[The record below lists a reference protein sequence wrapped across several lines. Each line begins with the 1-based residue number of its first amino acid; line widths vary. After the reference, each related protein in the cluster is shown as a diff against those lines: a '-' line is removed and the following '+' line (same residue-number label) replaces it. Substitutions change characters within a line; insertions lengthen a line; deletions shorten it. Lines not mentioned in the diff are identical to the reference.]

1 MKLRKEKYIQVA
13 SRITPPSSYQI
24 GKLSGTNTIQIENIP
39 LQYHKKY
46 LTKNALNLISKSEN
60 SLVLHVNF
68 QYPDED
74 EENKN
79 ITLKKKVPQNFHK
92 IMSGFRSQ
100 IPFLPNATPTKS
112 IFCPEK
118 SFVPSPSKIFDDYA
132 TMSSAPLA
140 HISLPGSEPPDGVEL
155 IWKAISGSLGLN

>member
-1 MKLRKEKYIQVA
+1 M
-13 SRITPPSSYQI
+13 S
-24 GKLSGTNTIQIENIP
+24 
-39 LQYHKKY
+39 
-46 LTKNALNLISKSEN
+46 
-60 SLVLHVNF
+60 
-68 QYPDED
+68 

-79 ITLKKKVPQNFHK
+79 ITLKKKAPQNFHK

-100 IPFLPNATPTKS
+100 IPILPHSTPTKS

-140 HISLPGSEPPDGVEL
+140 HISLPGSEPSDGVEL

>member
-1 MKLRKEKYIQVA
+1 MKPPKEKYIQEA

-39 LQYHKKY
+39 LQYHNEY
-46 LTKNALNLISKSEN
+46 LTKNVLNLISKSEN

-100 IPFLPNATPTKS
+100 IPFLPHVTPTKS
-112 IFCPEK
+112 IFLRREIICALTLED
-118 SFVPSPSKIFDDYA
+118 F
-132 TMSSAPLA
+132 
-140 HISLPGSEPPDGVEL
+140 
-155 IWKAISGSLGLN
+155 